1 MHRFGSFQSLVLICS
16 VEQKPLH
23 TVNRGGV
30 MVTVRKVESVS
41 RVVLFSRAKTEGD
54 RRIVSNL
61 RGVVFT
67 LHSPLCFQLVV

>member
-1 MHRFGSFQSLVLICS
+1 
-16 VEQKPLH
+16 
-23 TVNRGGV
+23 